1 MSVLGY
7 IRPELDYAGMGEDA
21 CSPPP
26 RPSMTSRISS
36 HLVDLVR
43 ALLTFPD
50 ALIKDIN
57 MDKQVALNSLDRPGY
72 IALKDDPYFAR
83 PSNLGPIDLAVL
95 ERRVAPATEGEG
107 EKL

>member
-1 MSVLGY
+1 
-7 IRPELDYAGMGEDA
+7 
-21 CSPPP
+21 
-26 RPSMTSRISS
+26 
-36 HLVDLVR
+36 
-43 ALLTFPD
+43 
-50 ALIKDIN
+50 